1 MHIKEVEDHKR
12 NIVAQLALCQHQL
25 NISQDGRWI
34 DRQIELEKVL
44 ATIDQTLVIEHG
56 LERLFAVL
64 KVRAIDDTVKQILD
78 SDSEQGN

>member
-12 NIVAQLALCQHQL
+12 NILAQIALCQHQL

-44 ATIDQTLVIEHG
+44 ATIDQTLV
-56 LERLFAVL
+56 LEYGMQKLWELLKL
-64 KVRAIDDTVKQILD
+64 KVIDAVAQQILD
-78 SDSEQGN
+78 SEQGG